1 MRLRQITQK
10 IESGAAAGHRLNQA
24 STANTTIPLAA
35 AIAALVATSG
45 AAIQSKVTPT
55 TRTASS
61 CRGLRITDCVRRID
75 TWELKGLTPKLSD
88 RRRKRPVGYNSRE
101 QIQVNRPI
109 VQRGGG
115 SLQRSGW
122 APSLLTQR
130 PLLADLRP
138 EGASFSPLFD

>member
-75 TWELKGLTPKLSD
+75 TWELKGLT
-88 RRRKRPVGYNSRE
+88 RP
-101 QIQVNRPI
+101 
-109 VQRGGG
+109 
-115 SLQRSGW
+115 RS
-122 APSLLTQR
+122 AAAVANTRSKHK
-130 PLLADLRP
+130 
-138 EGASFSPLFD
+138 

>member
-1 MRLRQITQK
+1 MGEYRTPQKMRLRQITQK

-45 AAIQSKVTPT
+45 AATQSKVTPT

-75 TWELKGLTPKLSD
+75 TWELTRIRLHLAIYFCLHRGKFAG
-88 RRRKRPVGYNSRE
+88 KRCN
-101 QIQVNRPI
+101 I
-109 VQRGGG
+109 
-115 SLQRSGW
+115 
-122 APSLLTQR
+122 
-130 PLLADLRP
+130 
-138 EGASFSPLFD
+138 ASFALQVGISANGTRASRANDPM